1 MKTKNK
7 QIEKSTI
14 ETLREIRDKVSDE
27 TQNMTFEQLQDYIQQ
42 KLKETIHPN
51 ASWHQ

>member
-1 MKTKNK
+1 MER
-7 QIEKSTI
+7 IYLDTI

-42 KLKETIHPN
+42 KLQETIHPN